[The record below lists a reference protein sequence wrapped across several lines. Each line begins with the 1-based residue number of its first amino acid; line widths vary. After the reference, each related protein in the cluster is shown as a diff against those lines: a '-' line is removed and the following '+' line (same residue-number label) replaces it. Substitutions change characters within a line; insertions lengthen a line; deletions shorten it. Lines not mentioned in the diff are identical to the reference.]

1 MPFQMLK
8 KFTISA
14 ALLPSLQ
21 AEYCMER
28 VTSRGVTGGKAKFV
42 IDLPKHSLSF
52 ATKIQENFDSLDTNL
67 PSEASIDLPKVHV
80 SAEYIQD
87 ESRGPACAVA
97 PDGSVISQG
106 SYLSAEAEIGNL
118 EHCLTTDLLNHLVFV
133 QKVTVSFYFL
143 DGHWW

>member
-1 MPFQMLK
+1 MFQMLK

-52 ATKIQENFDSLDTNL
+52 ATKIQVSLSYNL
-67 PSEASIDLPKVHV
+67 FSSP
-80 SAEYIQD
+80 Y
-87 ESRGPACAVA
+87 A
-97 PDGSVISQG
+97 P
-106 SYLSAEAEIGNL
+106 E
-118 EHCLTTDLLNHLVFV
+118 
-133 QKVTVSFYFL
+133 K
-143 DGHWW
+143 

>member
-1 MPFQMLK
+1 MLK

-52 ATKIQENFDSLDTNL
+52 ATKIQENYDNLETNL
-67 PSEASIDLPKVHV
+67 PSEG
-80 SAEYIQD
+80 
-87 ESRGPACAVA
+87 RGLGPMVKGA
-97 PDGSVISQG
+97 PYVCNGPYFKSQHRK
-106 SYLSAEAEIGNL
+106 LS
-118 EHCLTTDLLNHLVFV
+118 C
-133 QKVTVSFYFL
+133 
-143 DGHWW
+143 